1 MAQPT
6 FSDLE
11 TGMGRPR
18 RTRRSEFLARLGQAC
33 PWGEWLGL
41 VREARAEE
49 DAARGVSPSMGRPRA
64 DDLVMLRM
72 YMVQVCYNLSDVAC
86 EEQVW
91 DSSELRSFVGVAP
104 ADVPDSTTLC
114 KLRHLLE
121 RHGIGERMVRTAFDS
136 AAEGGLA
143 VSRGMIVDVTFV
155 ESPSSTKNARGERDP
170 EAHQAMK
177 GKNWHFGYKL
187 AIGVD
192 AASGV
197 PHSVRMDPA
206 NAGDLGQVPGLVR
219 GGDETA
225 WADAGHAGVE
235 GRPEVAGSEPLSGV
249 AWHVARR
256 RSKIATREQL
266 DEEAAE
272 SSVRCAVE
280 HVFHVVKDAFG
291 LRRTRYRGL
300 SKVSNQAFAA
310 VAAAGCLVALRGG
323 RPFGPPV
330 ALSSGRARVYSI
342 TWKSTL

>member
-1 MAQPT
+1 MDKGT
-6 FSDLE
+6 IKIV
-11 TGMGRPR
+11 GMGPGREDMM
-18 RTRRSEFLARLGQAC
+18 TQQAIAALDAADVIV
-33 PWGEWLGL
+33 GYTVYLGL
-41 VREARAEE
+41 
-49 DAARGVSPSMGRPRA
+49 
-64 DDLVMLRM
+64 L
-72 YMVQVCYNLSDVAC
+72 
-86 EEQVW
+86 
-91 DSSELRSFVGVAP
+91 
-104 ADVPDSTTLC
+104 
-114 KLRHLLE
+114 
-121 RHGIGERMVRTAFDS
+121 GERFGGKKMLTTPMKQEAERCRMAF
-136 AAEGGLA
+136 E
-143 VSRGMIVDVTFV
+143 
-155 ESPSSTKNARGERDP
+155 E
-170 EAHQAMK
+170 AMK

-330 ALSSGRARVYSI
+330 ALSSGRARVRAE
-342 TWKSTL
+342 KHAERQRKLAEARERREERALARARRELAAAFA